1 MDAFTTAVVLTAAL
15 AHAVWNAI
23 VKSAPDPLFSMVS
36 VVVLGGALA
45 LPFMP
50 FIGVPAPASW
60 PYILASV
67 VLHTGYYI
75 SLIYAYRHGDFAQV
89 YPIARGVSPL
99 IVTVWGVW
107 VVGDVLTEVEYA
119 AVLGIVLGIF
129 VFCLTRSKIAV
140 HDRAAIGYAL
150 STAIFISAYTVVD
163 GVGGRLSGNVHAYMV
178 WLFVLDAL
186 PLSIFTLSRYK
197 RETLQILNARWQL
210 SSLGAA
216 LSLFA
221 YWLVVWAMTVSP
233 IPLVAALRETSII
246 AAALIGVLFFKET
259 MGSRRILAA
268 VIICVSIML
277 LRVSP

>member
-1 MDAFTTAVVLTAAL
+1 
-15 AHAVWNAI
+15 
-23 VKSAPDPLFSMVS
+23 MVS
-36 VVVLGGALA
+36 VVLLGGVLA
-45 LPFMP
+45 LPLSP
-50 FIGVPAPASW
+50 FIGVPAAASW
-60 PYILASV
+60 PYIFASV
-67 VLHTGYYI
+67 LLHTGYYI

-99 IVTVWGVW
+99 IVTFWGVW
-107 VVGDVLTEVEYA
+107 IIGDVLTGGEYI

-129 VFCLTRSKIAV
+129 VFCLSRSRVAV

-150 STAIFISAYTVVD
+150 STAIFISAYTLVD

-178 WLFVLDAL
+178 WLFIFDAL
-186 PLSIFTLSRYK
+186 PLSMFALYRY
-197 RETLQILNARWQL
+197 RHEILRVLQTRWQL

-233 IPLVAALRETSII
+233 IPLVAAVRETSII
-246 AAALIGVLFFKET
+246 AAAVIGTLFFKET
-259 MGSRRILAA
+259 MGGRRILAA
-268 VIICVSIML
+268 VIVCASVML

>member
-1 MDAFTTAVVLTAAL
+1 MDAFTTAVVLAAAL

-23 VKSAPDPLFSMVS
+23 VKSAPDPLYSMVC
-36 VVVLGGALA
+36 VVLLGGVLA

-50 FIGVPAPASW
+50 FIGIPDSASW
-60 PYILASV
+60 PYIFASV

-89 YPIARGVSPL
+89 YPIARGMSPL
-99 IVTVWGVW
+99 IVTFWGVW
-107 VVGDVLTEVEYA
+107 IVGDVLTELEYA

-129 VFCLTRSKIAV
+129 VLCASRSRLAV

-150 STAIFISAYTVVD
+150 STAVFISAYTLVD
-163 GVGGRLSGNVHAYMV
+163 GVGGRLSKNVHAYMV
-178 WLFVLDAL
+178 WLFVFDAL
-186 PLSIFTLSRYK
+186 PLSVFALARYR
-197 RETLQILNARWQL
+197 RETLRVLKAGWLRNT
-210 SSLGAA
+210 LGAA

-233 IPLVAALRETSII
+233 IPLVAAVRETSII
-246 AAALIGVLFFKET
+246 AAAVIGTLFFKET
-259 MGSRRILAA
+259 MGSRRMLAA
-268 VIICVSIML
+268 IIVCISVML